1 MAHPEV
7 TMPNRLAQ
15 ESSPYLL
22 QHQDN
27 PVDWYPWG
35 TEALEHAKQSN
46 RPIFLSIGYSACHWC
61 HVMEHESFESE
72 EIARGLNT
80 NFVCIKVDRE
90 ERPDLDQIYMN
101 AVQMLTG
108 RGGWPM
114 SVFLT
119 PDLKPFYG
127 GTYWPPESRHGMPGF
142 DQIIEAVARAWNDN
156 HDAVIETSNQ
166 LTAELA
172 RITNQSSGAGELT
185 ESLVTNTASH
195 LSQTYDRTYGGFG
208 SAPKFPAP
216 MSLRLLMRH
225 WQRRRDSFA
234 LEMVTGTL
242 DRMAAGGIY
251 DHLGGGF
258 ARYSVDARWLVPH
271 FEKMLYDNAQL
282 ALAYLEAYQITGNG
296 DYARVVGETLDY
308 VLRDMTDS
316 EGGFYSTEDADS
328 EGVEGKFYTWT
339 PAQLAEVLGDTAAA
353 TFAKVYDVSEVG
365 NFEETNILNLPRSL
379 EQQAKILGR
388 DKIDL
393 GRELAE
399 SRKKLFEARENRV
412 HPHKDDKV
420 IVAWNALMIEALAA
434 AGAALSEP
442 RYTEAA
448 CRAADFI
455 REKLRKPDGRLL
467 HTWRNGVAK
476 VDAYL
481 DDYSY
486 LACAL
491 IALYEATGTANYF
504 DWAVELV
511 EVVLSRFGDQGQGGF
526 YYTSDDQEQLL
537 VRNKEFADNA
547 VPSGNAMAAL
557 ALVKLAK
564 LTGDEKYRS
573 AAEST
578 MQACVELMQR
588 FPAGT
593 AQMLLVVDLSQGP
606 TFELVFAGDDTAE
619 SREAL
624 AELQRRFLPHKVMAY
639 AGGKTPEALAS
650 LLAGKLMIGG
660 HSTLYICEGFTC
672 QEPAQGEEAITR
684 ALDTL
689 APPHT
694 VPSDQ

>member
-1 MAHPEV
+1 
-7 TMPNRLAQ
+7 MPNRLAR
-15 ESSPYLL
+15 EMSPYLL

-35 TEALEHAKQSN
+35 PEALQRAKAEDK
-46 RPIFLSIGYSACHWC
+46 PIFLSIGYSACHWC
-61 HVMEHESFESE
+61 HVMEHESFENQQ
-72 EIARGLNT
+72 IAESLNAE
-80 NFVCIKVDRE
+80 FVCIKVDRE

-127 GTYWPPESRHGMPGF
+127 GTYWPPTSRHGMPGF
-142 DQIIEAVARAWNDN
+142 DQIIAAVARAWKDN
-156 HDAVIETSNQ
+156 HAAVLETSNQ
-166 LTAELA
+166 LVEELA
-172 RITNQSSGAGELT
+172 RVTHQTNASGGLT
-185 ESLVTNTASH
+185 DSL
-195 LSQTYDRTYGGFG
+195 LSKAVSYLRQTYDRTYGGFG
-208 SAPKFPAP
+208 GAPKFPAP

-225 WQRRRDSFA
+225 WSRHHDDFA

-282 ALAYLEAYQITGNG
+282 ALVYLEAFQITGKPE
-296 DYARVVGETLDY
+296 YSRVVRETLDY
-308 VLRDMTDS
+308 VLRDMTDRT
-316 EGGFYSTEDADS
+316 GGFYSTEDADS

-339 PAQLAEVLGDTAAA
+339 PDQLVEVLGESAAE
-353 TFAKVYDVSEVG
+353 TFAKIYDVSEFG
-365 NFEETNILNLPRSL
+365 NFEGSNILNLPRSL

-388 DKIDL
+388 DVDDL
-393 GRELAE
+393 SRELAE
-399 SRKKLFEARENRV
+399 SRQKLFAVREQRI

-420 IVAWNALMIEALAA
+420 IVAWNGLMIEALVA
-434 AGAALSEP
+434 AGSVLQEP
-442 RYTEAA
+442 RYTQAA
-448 CRAADFI
+448 QKATDFLGK
-455 REKLRKPDGRLL
+455 ELLKPDRRLL

-476 VDAYL
+476 GDAYL

-491 IALYEATGTANYF
+491 ITMYEVTGAGQYLN
-504 DWAVELV
+504 WAIELV
-511 EVVLSRFGDQGQGGF
+511 EIVLARFGHEQQSGF
-526 YYTSDDQEQLL
+526 FYTADDQEQLL

-564 LTGDEKYRS
+564 LTGDERYRS
-573 AAEST
+573 AAEAT

-588 FPAGT
+588 FPSGT
-593 AQMLLVVDLSQGP
+593 AQMLLAVDLFLGP
-606 TFELVFAGDDTAE
+606 THELVFAGDGRAE
-619 SREAL
+619 SKA
-624 AELQRRFLPHKVMAY
+624 AIADLQRRFLPHKILAY
-639 AGGKTPEALAS
+639 LNGEGDSPITD
-650 LLAGKLMIGG
+650 LLAGKSMIG
-660 HSTLYICEGFTC
+660 SKPTLYICESFTC
-672 QEPAQGEEAITR
+672 REPVTGKDNIAR
-684 ALDTL
+684 VLDAL
-689 APPHT
+689 AR
-694 VPSDQ
+694 PSASEN